1 MMKTNEIKKA
11 LYRQKPQADLLYIRN
26 QKAFYEAQLSN
37 QKIFFEIP
45 VSDMGDADFLPKM
58 DAKLLIRWIQN

>member
-1 MMKTNEIKKA
+1 MRTIEIKKA

-26 QKAFYEAQLSN
+26 EKALYEAQLSE

-45 VSDMGDADFLPKM
+45 VSDMGDADFLPIM

>member
-1 MMKTNEIKKA
+1 MRTIEIKKA

-26 QKAFYEAQLSN
+26 EKAFYEAKLSE

-58 DAKLLIRWIQN
+58 DAKHLIRWIQN